1 MHQTWRLTYVGIK
14 NKPKTSD
21 MILQLFHGR
30 IKKKI
35 VLVSMI
41 YVVDLDGCE
50 LHPEDEIVFNNFMDI
65 CSGMGSALKVKTRNH
80 VSAF

>member
-1 MHQTWRLTYVGIK
+1 
-14 NKPKTSD
+14 
-21 MILQLFHGR
+21 
-30 IKKKI
+30 
-35 VLVSMI
+35 MI

-65 CSGMGSALKVKTRNH
+65 CSGIGSALKVKTRNH